1 MYRKYLLY
9 IVFAVAVTV
18 LNGCGAEVHL
28 RKAEQSYAL
37 GEYYQAAAL
46 YKKAYSGTPAKEK
59 PLRAERAYM
68 MADCYRRIN
77 YIPRAMAAYQNAI
90 RYKYPD
96 TLAYRYLADMQLRNG
111 EYKNA
116 AKNYNIYLEA
126 FPDDE
131 LALNGLQSATQSLEW
146 KQNPTRYI
154 VKKDALF
161 NSKYSDF
168 SPAYGNDSY
177 TSLYFTSSRDE
188 STGDDINGIT
198 GMKSCDIYFSEK
210 DEKGKWKKPVKIEGG
225 PNSEFEDGSIA
236 FSPDFGTMYFTYC
249 PVDAQFARPAQIM
262 KSGRSDA
269 AWGAATPYIAES
281 NDTLNS
287 YAHPA
292 ISPDGEWIYFVSDM
306 PGGYGGLDL
315 WRVEMGGRFIGAE
328 NLGPDINTSGNEMFP
343 TFRKNGE
350 FYFSSDGHP
359 GMGGLDI
366 FKAVQLTDSTWTIEN
381 MKSPVNSFADDFGMT
396 FEGDYTRGF
405 FTSNRNDG
413 RGRDNIYSFE
423 LPETVHKI
431 TGWVYEKDGYELTD
445 AIVYLVGDDG
455 TNTKLGVRD
464 DGSFTQRV
472 NPGTNYLLLGTSK
485 GYLNYKQEISTD
497 STNQDK
503 EYVLQF
509 PLSSISKPVLIDNI
523 FFDFDKAT
531 LRPES
536 AESLNE
542 LATLLTDN
550 PHVTI
555 EIGAHCD
562 YKGDD
567 DYNLRLS
574 AARAQSVVDYLI
586 TAGIAADR
594 LTAKGYGE
602 EKPVVVSK
610 KQAEQYPFLVEN
622 QLLYELGIL
631 LMTQEQQ
638 DICNQLNRRI
648 EFRVLRTTYGMFR

>member
-1 MYRKYLLY
+1 MYKRSLLY
-9 IVFAVAVTV
+9 VFLMAAIIT
-18 LNGCGAEVHL
+18 LSSCGAEVYL

-37 GEYYQAAAL
+37 GEYYQAASL
-46 YKKAYSGTPAKEK
+46 YKKAYSSTPSSEK

-77 YIPRAMAAYQNAI
+77 YIPRALAAYQNAI

-96 TLAYRYLADMQLRNG
+96 SIAYKYLADMQLRSG

-116 AKNYNIYLEA
+116 IKNYGIYLEYA
-126 FPDDE
+126 PYDII
-131 LALNGLQSATQSLEW
+131 AVNGLQSATQSSEW
-146 KQNPTRYI
+146 KKNPTRYI

-168 SPAYGNDSY
+168 SPAYGNDTY
-177 TSLYFTSSRDE
+177 TVLYFTSSRDE
-188 STGDDINGIT
+188 SAGDDINGIT
-198 GMKSCDIYFSEK
+198 GMKNCDIYMSEK
-210 DEKGKWKKPVKIEGG
+210 DEKGKWKKPVKLEGG
-225 PNSEFEDGSIA
+225 PNSEYEDGTPA
-236 FSPDFGTMYFTYC
+236 FTPNFNTMYITYC
-249 PVDAQFARPAQIM
+249 PVDAQYARPAQIM
-262 KSGRSDA
+262 KSSRADA
-269 AWGAATPYIAES
+269 NWSASTPYIAES

-315 WRVEMGGRFIGAE
+315 WRVEMDGRFIGAQ
-328 NLGPDINTSGNEMFP
+328 NLGPDINTAGNEMFP
-343 TFRKNGE
+343 TFRRNGE
-350 FYFSSDGHP
+350 LYFSSDGHP

-366 FKAVQLTDSTWTIEN
+366 FKAVSTSDSTWTIEN
-381 MKSPVNSFADDFGMT
+381 LKSPVNSFADDFGMT

-405 FTSNRNDG
+405 FSSNRNDG
-413 RGRDNIYSFE
+413 RGRDNIYTFE

-472 NPGTNYLLLGTSK
+472 NPGTRYLLLGTSK
-485 GYLNYKQEISTD
+485 GYMNYKQELSTD
-497 STNQDK
+497 STVLDR

-542 LATLLTDN
+542 LAVLLTDN

-562 YKGDD
+562 YKGND

-574 AARAQSVVDYLI
+574 AERAQSVVDYLI
-586 TAGIAADR
+586 ASGIASDR

-602 EKPVVVSK
+602 EKPIIVSK
-610 KQAEQYPFLVEN
+610 KQAEQYQFISEGEVLNETTISLFN
-622 QLLYELGIL
+622 
-631 LMTQEQQ
+631 QEQQ
-638 DICNQLNRRI
+638 EICNQLNRRT
-648 EFRVLRTTYGMFR
+648 EFRVLRTTYGMF

>member
-1 MYRKYLLY
+1 MYKRSLLY
-9 IVFAVAVTV
+9 VFLMAAIIT
-18 LNGCGAEVHL
+18 LSSCGAEVYL

-37 GEYYQAAAL
+37 GEYYQAASL
-46 YKKAYSGTPAKEK
+46 YKKAYSSTPSSEK

-77 YIPRAMAAYQNAI
+77 YIPRALAAYQNAI

-96 TLAYRYLADMQLRNG
+96 SIAYRYLADMQLRSG

-116 AKNYNIYLEA
+116 AKNYGIYLEYA
-126 FPDDE
+126 PDDMI
-131 LALNGLQSATQSLEW
+131 AVNGLQSATQSSEW
-146 KQNPTRYI
+146 KKNPTRYI

-168 SPAYGNDSY
+168 SPAYGNDTY
-177 TSLYFTSSRDE
+177 TVLYFTSSRDE
-188 STGDDINGIT
+188 SAGDDINGIT
-198 GMKSCDIYFSEK
+198 GMKNCDIYMSEK
-210 DEKGKWKKPVKIEGG
+210 DEKGKWKKPVKLEGG
-225 PNSEFEDGSIA
+225 PNSEYEDGTPA
-236 FSPDFGTMYFTYC
+236 FTPNFNTMYITYC
-249 PVDAQFARPAQIM
+249 PVDAQYARPAQIM
-262 KSGRSDA
+262 KSSRSDA
-269 AWGAATPYIAES
+269 NWSASAPYIAES

-315 WRVEMGGRFIGAE
+315 WRVEMDGRFIGAQ
-328 NLGPDINTSGNEMFP
+328 NLGPDINTAGNEMFP
-343 TFRKNGE
+343 TFRRNGE
-350 FYFSSDGHP
+350 LYFSSDGHP

-366 FKAVQLTDSTWTIEN
+366 FKAVSTSDSTWTIEN
-381 MKSPVNSFADDFGMT
+381 LKSPVNSFADDFGMT

-405 FTSNRNDG
+405 FSSNRNDG
-413 RGRDNIYSFE
+413 RGRDNIYTFE

-472 NPGTNYLLLGTSK
+472 NPGTRYLLLGTSK
-485 GYLNYKQEISTD
+485 GYMNYKQELSTD
-497 STNQDK
+497 STVLDR

-542 LATLLTDN
+542 LAVLLTDN

-562 YKGDD
+562 YKGND

-574 AARAQSVVDYLI
+574 AERAQSVVDYLI
-586 TAGIAADR
+586 ASGIASDR

-602 EKPVVVSK
+602 EKPIIVSK
-610 KQAEQYPFLVEN
+610 KQAEQYQFISEGEVLNETTISLFN
-622 QLLYELGIL
+622 
-631 LMTQEQQ
+631 QEQQ
-638 DICNQLNRRI
+638 EICNQLNRRT
-648 EFRVLRTTYGMFR
+648 EFRVLRTTYGMF